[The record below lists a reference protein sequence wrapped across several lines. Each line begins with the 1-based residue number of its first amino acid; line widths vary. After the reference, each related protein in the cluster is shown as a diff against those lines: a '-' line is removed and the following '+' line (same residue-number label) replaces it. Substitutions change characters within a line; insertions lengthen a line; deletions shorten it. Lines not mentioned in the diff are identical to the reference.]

1 VKNANGKRTLDQAG
15 LDRARKLAGL
25 KGYVTNIDAA
35 TMPAAEV
42 IASYH
47 DPWHVEQSFR
57 AANACSVVR
66 TPTCSILRATCR
78 HGPRQG
84 ATQPSVLPCQDRS
97 RDLHHP
103 TSPGSLAGDLPGHRI
118 VQPGGCD
125 TANPQRCGLRRE
137 PTAESEAVSRR
148 PARCSYVRSLIPGSE
163 GHSW

>member
-1 VKNANGKRTLDQAG
+1 MKNANGKRTLDQTG

-47 DPWHVEQSFR
+47 DLWHVEQSFR

-66 TPTCSILRATCR
+66 TPICSIQRATCR

-84 ATQPSVLPCQDRS
+84 ATQPSVLPRQDRS

-103 TSPGSLAGDLPGHRI
+103 TSPGSLAREISPGT
-118 VQPGGCD
+118 G
-125 TANPQRCGLRRE
+125 
-137 PTAESEAVSRR
+137 SSSRR
-148 PARCSYVRSLIPGSE
+148 L
-163 GHSW
+163 